1 MNNYE
6 LDNILRHYPDFELC
20 YESMIHN
27 KVPKKYELVFAIPTG
42 KKFIIWFTFFKDKD
56 VLVLFELNKD
66 KRIINGTFI
75 PFEFENDLAYDTIFY
90 GVYLTEIDS
99 FVIEDIHYYKG
110 INVSK
115 LILKEKLHFINKF
128 LKSYNKNQNFYFF
141 LPFFWENKEE
151 NIIFS
156 NEHKKKIM
164 YQIHHLQYRSLY
176 EIVPYL
182 NYNLNQK
189 TEKSKIDQPIYIPIR
204 CDFRKPQYKH
214 CAVFLISADIQYDI
228 YHLFIYGKNN
238 SKVYYNIAYIPDY
251 KTSVFMNNIFRKIKE
266 NNNLD
271 YIEES
276 DDEEDF
282 QNTKEDKYV
291 DLQKVIQM
299 ECVFHSKFKRWVPK
313 KIVKNQRIVHISQL

>member
-1 MNNYE
+1 M
-6 LDNILRHYPDFELC
+6 R
-20 YESMIHN
+20 
-27 KVPKKYELVFAIPTG
+27 
-42 KKFIIWFTFFKDKD
+42 
-56 VLVLFELNKD
+56 
-66 KRIINGTFI
+66 
-75 PFEFENDLAYDTIFY
+75 
-90 GVYLTEIDS
+90 
-99 FVIEDIHYYKG
+99 
-110 INVSK
+110 
-115 LILKEKLHFINKF
+115 
-128 LKSYNKNQNFYFF
+128 SYNKNQNFYFF

-238 SKVYYNIAYIPDY
+238 SKIYYNIAYIPDY

-313 KIVKNQRIVHISQL
+313 RIVKNQRIVHISQL